1 MKEKKKEKLVEV
13 YVPLAN
19 HWAIGGETMW
29 GLPLGN
35 DRYILK
41 NIPCY
46 AYDLNR
52 GDCVVA
58 SLEPS
63 DGLRHIRKVD
73 GRGGHSTLRVLFG
86 EKIPAK
92 DIAKLVASFKGYAA
106 ESAQVNDRF
115 FSVDIPPAGDYDSLY
130 LILEEWETRG
140 DLQFETCEAREEGS
154 FDDLPAAGEG

>member
-41 NIPCY
+41 SIPCY

-58 SLEPS
+58 SL
-63 DGLRHIRKVD
+63 
-73 GRGGHSTLRVLFG
+73 
-86 EKIPAK
+86 
-92 DIAKLVASFKGYAA
+92 
-106 ESAQVNDRF
+106 
-115 FSVDIPPAGDYDSLY
+115 
-130 LILEEWETRG
+130 
-140 DLQFETCEAREEGS
+140 
-154 FDDLPAAGEG
+154 